1 MYTRPE
7 PRRRDNRQDVFI
19 PENYSGTA
27 FNERNH
33 DITSDAHEIDAEIT
47 EPTDTEIEEVCAT
60 PKKKNGLFDG
70 LSGED
75 LLLLGVILLLS
86 QEEEGNDIL
95 PILLLLLFFRR

>member
-7 PRRRDNRQDVFI
+7 PRRRDSRQDVFI
-19 PENYSGTA
+19 PENYSGTV
-27 FNERNH
+27 FNERSR
-33 DITSDAHEIDAEIT
+33 DLTSEAT
-47 EPTDTEIEEVCAT
+47 ELDVEVTEAVETEAEEVCAI
-60 PKKKNGLFDG
+60 PKKRNGLFDG

-86 QEEEGNDIL
+86 QDDEGNDVL